1 MATLNNVD
9 QDLISRILTVAQF
22 LHDNETNLADAN
34 VQYDAGGT
42 GLKDRLAAMPN
53 GGQDALDE
61 LGGLHGMTVT
71 ELNDIAYVVT
81 TQVQGAVTAARTQ
94 LAAMRKIT

>member
-1 MATLNNVD
+1 MLSNVD
-9 QDLISRILTVAQF
+9 QDLISRILLVAKY
-22 LHDNETNLADAN
+22 LHDHETDLADAN
-34 VQYDAGGT
+34 VQFDAPIT

-61 LGGLHGMTVT
+61 LGALNGLTVT

-81 TQVQGAVTAARTQ
+81 ALVQGNVTSARTA
-94 LAAMRKIT
+94 LAATRKTN

>member
-9 QDLISRILTVAQF
+9 QDLISRIMIVAQF
-22 LHDNETNLADAN
+22 LHDHETDLADAN
-34 VQYDAGGT
+34 VQYDAVGT
-42 GLKDRLAAMPN
+42 GLKDRLAALPN

-61 LGGLHGMTVT
+61 LGGLNGMTVS

-81 TQVQGAVTAARTQ
+81 TQTKDTVTAARVA
-94 LAAMRKIT
+94 LAAVRKVT